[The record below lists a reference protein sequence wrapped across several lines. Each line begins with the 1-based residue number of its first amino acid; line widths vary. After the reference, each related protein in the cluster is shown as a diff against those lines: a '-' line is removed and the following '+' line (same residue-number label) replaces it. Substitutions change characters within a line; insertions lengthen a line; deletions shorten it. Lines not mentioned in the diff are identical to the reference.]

1 MFHSV
6 NLAVSFVNLL
16 PAAPWGL
23 QLDGVPTSNR
33 PFAQFAQLVQP
44 HLMQMTGDEHVE
56 WTSVRR
62 QAQSLEYQRDD
73 VEPEELLHTDK
84 TIRMLKDNHPST
96 LTRTHSTS
104 SFSEPLNQPLQGSPN
119 GSAQPAT
126 PAIRQHRAPL
136 IAMAA
141 GKFLRVMM
149 GQSKCS
155 ARPAA
160 SNRTFD
166 VNRKTARSTGMI
178 QTSRLPARDVEK
190 HHPKISAVEFE
201 FRYLEWIQWPLTEG
215 DLMGPSMYYSQ
226 DRASC
231 EEMLKIGMIRY
242 PAIHLSPAENNPLI
256 QVFDAALAPLA
267 KLLVSIHPVVS
278 SYKLFFTDLATEDN
292 DSLVTRVERDIKRIT
307 IEADEAL
314 RVMLVATKPMV
325 LTHKRYWDWAAFQQ
339 LVGNFTN
346 DHTALDPPYRPKT
359 YRRNR
364 PLEPRRPPIAIAI
377 DIPRSIEDDEIMPP
391 RTRPRKDSE
400 DTPTPKHQATS
411 RSLRPRGNRGPRK
424 EQVAAVPVGKVVA

>member
-190 HHPKISAVEFE
+190 
-201 FRYLEWIQWPLTEG
+201 
-215 DLMGPSMYYSQ
+215 
-226 DRASC
+226 
-231 EEMLKIGMIRY
+231 IGMIRY

-256 QVFDAALAPLA
+256 QGFDAALAPLA

-400 DTPTPKHQATS
+400 DSPTPKHQATS

-424 EQVAAVPVGKVVA
+424 EQVAAVPVGKVVASGKGWITIDVDNSDD